1 MTHQATGQDYLKLH
15 FLVFLWGFTAVLGKL
30 VSIPSL
36 EMVFYRTLLAALGM
50 GFLILMARGS
60 FTVSKSDLVKLL
72 LTGLVVAIHWL
83 TFFSSGR
90 VSNPSTSLVG
100 FATCSFWAA
109 ILEPLAKRQKIQWLE
124 ITLGLMVVGG
134 LAIIFT
140 FDFQYAWGLFLGIL
154 SGLTAAIFSIINS
167 KIVSRL
173 NARIITFYE
182 MAGACLFV
190 MLLFPAYQYYWA
202 EGGSLRLI
210 PAAMDWVYIAI
221 MAWACSV
228 YAYSVA
234 INLTKKLSVFFIQL
248 ALNLEP
254 VYGIVLA
261 IIVFGQQE
269 VMGWNFY
276 LGTFIILTA
285 VASYPFL
292 KRLQISNSRS
302 PIQNP

>member
-1 MTHQATGQDYLKLH
+1 MTHQATSQDYLKLH

-30 VSIPSL
+30 VSIPSV

-60 FTVSKSDLVKLL
+60 FTVSKSDLVKVL
-72 LTGLVVAIHWL
+72 LTGFVVALHWL

-109 ILEPLAKRQKIQWLE
+109 ILEPLAKRQKIQFLE
-124 ITLGLMVVGG
+124 ISLGLMVVGG

-167 KIVSRL
+167 KIVSHL

-182 MAGACLFV
+182 MAGASLFV
-190 MLLFPAYQYYWA
+190 MFLFPAYQYYWA
-202 EGGSLRLI
+202 EGGSLQLI

-261 IIVFGQQE
+261 LIVFGQQE

-276 LGTFIILTA
+276 LGTFIILSA

-292 KRLQISNSRS
+292 KRLQMSNSRS
-302 PIQNP
+302 KI